1 MIKEFN
7 EVETRDSAVI
17 YQSGLVQIKKL
28 FAQDPVLAGE
38 LAICMCEVAL
48 TGQHSSDNMMIDIML
63 ENLKVVSA
71 KNKDRYDK
79 QKEAKRDKYIRENK
93 LTEIVEMLEAGSSQT
108 EIAKKLGITK
118 QAVSKKVRKIREE
131 YPELL
136 STRTKNLVD
145 DLSTESQPES
155 TELVDSQPKIVDEL
169 SEDNDKLF
177 VNQSTNLSTSQLN
190 CQPESTKK
198 STSQPES
205 TKILVDK
212 EHNLA
217 FVNQSTKVNQNVNVN
232 VNDNVNVPLTS
243 SKNSWGEF
251 VF

>member
-155 TELVDSQPKIVDEL
+155 TELVVTRKDLSQEGLPCSCI
-169 SEDNDKLF
+169 
-177 VNQSTNLSTSQLN
+177 
-190 CQPESTKK
+190 
-198 STSQPES
+198 
-205 TKILVDK
+205 
-212 EHNLA
+212 A
-217 FVNQSTKVNQNVNVN
+217 
-232 VNDNVNVPLTS
+232 
-243 SKNSWGEF
+243 
-251 VF
+251 